1 VINQSKDNAMETT
14 ITLTTG
20 QFMGNVQVSVV
31 NGPDV
36 HAENTVE
43 KPNQVAVRKS
53 TMKISGQSFTYAF
66 EPHSVTALVC
76 SISQLPQGINN
87 NTGKVNSCYL
97 AGEI

>member
-53 TMKISGQSFTYAF
+53 TMKFPGSLLLMHLNPIR
-66 EPHSVTALVC
+66 
-76 SISQLPQGINN
+76 
-87 NTGKVNSCYL
+87 
-97 AGEI
+97 

>member
-1 VINQSKDNAMETT
+1 METT

-43 KPNQVAVRKS
+43 KPNQVGVRKS
-53 TMKISGQSFTYAF
+53 TLKVSGQSFTYAF
-66 EPHSVTALVC
+66 EPHSVTVLVC
-76 SISQLPQGINN
+76 PIS
-87 NTGKVNSCYL
+87 
-97 AGEI
+97 